1 MGRNEKTGSWWG
13 CEGVKAARESWTEL
27 TELTVAVD
35 LSSSMLFTDLSG
47 PAVSDGFSDW
57 EDTHTH
63 THTKKTHTRDYHL
76 LLN

>member
-1 MGRNEKTGSWWG
+1 MLR
-13 CEGVKAARESWTEL
+13 GVKKDRESWTEL

-57 EDTHTH
+57 EDTQPRTHNHAHTQTH
-63 THTKKTHTRDYHL
+63 THTDAIIICL
-76 LLN
+76 